1 MLTSIIK
8 IFRSDTSKTGQKK
21 KRIWNIKKTKFVIGP
36 ETCSF
41 LPFVHAFTGCDT
53 TSRIYGIGK
62 GQLLKKVL
70 EDPTVTVFADSFMN
84 VSTHSEV
91 EEAGEE
97 VFIALFGGSK
107 GEGLNHLRYMKFVHK
122 AAVSKSVVQ
131 VQSLPPTAAAA
142 RMHSLRTYLQ
152 VQVWLGN
159 DLSATE
165 WGWCM
170 KDNKFV
176 SIKTTIAAAPE
187 RLLKVVKCSCK
198 SNCDTKRCSCRKHGL
213 ACTEG
218 CTECRGTDCSNIELL
233 GDGDSDLEEELG
245 EF

>member
-1 MLTSIIK
+1 MLLNINHQDK

-53 TSRIYGIGK
+53 TSRIYRIGK

-70 EDPTVTVFADSFMN
+70 EDPTVTVFADSFMS

-107 GEGLNHLRYMKFVHK
+107 GEGLNHLRYKKFVQK

-142 RMHSLRTYLQ
+142 RMHSLCNFHTYH
-152 VQVWLGN
+152 
-159 DLSATE
+159 DS
-165 WGWCM
+165 
-170 KDNKFV
+170 
-176 SIKTTIAAAPE
+176 TTIGIVAFI
-187 RLLKVVKCSCK
+187 VDQS
-198 SNCDTKRCSCRKHGL
+198 GL
-213 ACTEG
+213 
-218 CTECRGTDCSNIELL
+218 SYPIL
-233 GDGDSDLEEELG
+233 SDRITS
-245 EF
+245 